1 MSSITK
7 YITNIFSENNEI
19 NEDVDEFHVINNKLY
34 VDLCED
40 EKYNQYIDEI
50 YQLKEELNVARTQI
64 KQQNIKYKSVINS
77 LQKIIHSDFEEMI
90 DKLNYINQSK
100 LKNNKTLTRCNSNNS
115 FFDKNIRKIERYDI
129 KKEKK
134 NNSEDVDI
142 STENK
147 QIYKKRITICI
158 LITIFS
164 CSLLGLSIIR
174 NNTI

>member
-7 YITNIFSENNEI
+7 YITNMFSENNEI
-19 NEDVDEFHVINNKLY
+19 NEDVDEFHVIYNKLY

-40 EKYNQYIDEI
+40 EIYKHYIDEI
-50 YQLKEELNVARTQI
+50 CELKEELNVARTQI

-77 LQKIIHSDFEEMI
+77 LQKIIHSDFEDMI
-90 DKLNYINQSK
+90 GKLNNINKSTK
-100 LKNNKTLTRCNSNNS
+100 LKNNKTLTRCNSNDS
-115 FFDKNIRKIERYDI
+115 FFDKNIKIERYNI
-129 KKEKK
+129 KKDKK
-134 NNSEDVDI
+134 YNSEDEDL
-142 STENK
+142 STKNK
-147 QIYKKRITICI
+147 QIYKKRMTICI